1 MIDITEGGTS
11 MTNTQI
17 VKSLVNLEPD
27 LDVLEVEEVK
37 KNGKMV
43 KVIHIS
49 NSKRRVRCPYFRIYN
64 IFKSI

>member
-27 LDVLEVEEVK
+27 LDVLEKEWK
-37 KNGKMV
+37 DGK
-43 KVIHIS
+43 S
-49 NSKRRVRCPYFRIYN
+49 NSYK
-64 IFKSI
+64 